1 MKGDKFMFIFDCNK
15 QIFCDILCSFI
26 LCNLLGLCENQNL
39 ELQASEK
46 LANAG
51 KGSPFFWTKKK
62 TAEWTASE
70 VELFLRDSPWAKTGT
85 ITVQVK
91 PVGNSGPGETRAV
104 LGAVRGMTVETC
116 CRTIELASAGQHE
129 DPATL
134 NSPDGRAK
142 GATESSQAW
151 TLTTRVLWF
160 SSFSVRR
167 AMIRQREIQGISME
181 QAAAALA
188 PSNDIVLALSGSF
201 TQLLK
206 GLPLDEIK
214 KASFIKAAKGSKRK
228 LPPTDYIPAQPD
240 ADPTAFIIFP
250 KLMEGKPVFTLE
262 DGPVTFS
269 LEGADFKLE
278 CQFALSSMVVE
289 GKLDW

>member
-1 MKGDKFMFIFDCNK
+1 MFIFVRNK
-15 QIFCDILCSFI
+15 QLLYWFSRSCLFC
-26 LCNLLGLCENQNL
+26 LLLHMAGQFRPAHR
-39 ELQASEK
+39 ASEK
-46 LANAG
+46 TAAG
-51 KGSPFFWTKKK
+51 GKESVAFWQEKK
-62 TAEWTASE
+62 TKEWSALE
-70 VELFLRDSPWAKTGT
+70 VQQFLHDSPWAKTGT